1 MDFTYPFITTEPKET
16 ARIGQELGSTIV
28 KSQKS
33 PARNALPEAAASL
46 RAGTQNV
53 AGGKVKSEQDRGALT
68 VCLYGEL
75 GSGKTTFVQGFG
87 KAFGITSRLLSPTF
101 FIVRRYPFV
110 KQSGFFYHIDLYR
123 IGDEKELVELGIPEI
138 LRDSDSIVLI
148 EWADTLG
155 GLLPKR
161 RVDIRFEVLEND
173 SHKISMERVI

>member
-16 ARIGQELGSTIV
+16 ARIGQELGIHIV
-28 KSQKS
+28 KSHLPANATHQALQAGKS
-33 PARNALPEAAASL
+33 
-46 RAGTQNV
+46 
-53 AGGKVKSEQDRGALT
+53 KVKSEQDRGALT

-87 KAFGITSRLLSPTF
+87 KALGITSRLLSPTF
-101 FIVRRYPFV
+101 YIVRRYQLV
-110 KQSGFFYHIDLYR
+110 KQSGFLYHIDLYR
-123 IGDEKELVELGIPEI
+123 IGDEKELVELGIPEM